1 MFNYYVAL
9 SQIDLNPLLSRY
21 RISESQTCEQD
32 HALCTDHVVRY
43 TLDHARLAV
52 STLDTRTFHTHQGM
66 IGNTNLPLLVAF
78 VHPENITTDSPLS
91 QVRLRSGV
99 VKPYI
104 SKKISSALILAI
116 IATQSYF

>member
-9 SQIDLNPLLSRY
+9 SQIDLNSHLSRY

-78 VHPENITTDSPLS
+78 VHPENITTDAPLS
-91 QVRLRSGV
+91 QVRLLFWRNHTL
-99 VKPYI
+99 YI
-104 SKKISSALILAI
+104 RKSFHQHK
-116 IATQSYF
+116 F